1 MCSKLTKNVKSV
13 TLLTCTWNIK
23 YPCSQHNWPKMSN
36 MWLYWHVH
44 ETLHI
49 PAPKKTDQICQ
60 ICDSTDMCMKHCI
73 FLLPTKLTKMSNMWL
88 YWHVHEALHIPAPNK
103 TDEKCQICDSTDMC
117 MKHYIFLFPTK
128 LTKNVKYV
136 TLLTCAWNITY
147 SCSKQNWPKMSNMW
161 LYWHVHE
168 ALHTPAPNKTDQKC
182 QICDSTDMYMK
193 HYIYLL
199 PKTF

>member
-1 MCSKLTKNVKSV
+1 MCMKHYIFLLPTKLTKYVKYV
-13 TLLTCTWNIK
+13 TLLTCAWNIT
-23 YPCSQHNWPKMSN
+23 YSCSQQNWQKCQICDSTDMCMKHYIFLLPTKLTKKSN

-49 PAPKKTDQICQ
+49 PAPNKTDQ
-60 ICDSTDMCMKHCI
+60 
-73 FLLPTKLTKMSNMWL
+73 
-88 YWHVHEALHIPAPNK
+88 
-103 TDEKCQICDSTDMC
+103 KCQICDSTDMC

-128 LTKNVKYV
+128 LTINVKSV
-136 TLLTCAWNITY
+136 TLLTCTWSITY
-147 SCSKQNWPKMSNMW
+147 TCSQQNWPKMSNQW
-161 LYWHVHE
+161 LYWHEHE
-168 ALHTPAPNKTDQKC
+168 ALHIPAPNKTDQKC